1 MKKILRFNSL
11 VLLVA
16 LLSFTPRKYSYE
28 NRSAEK
34 VFNIRDYGAKGDGI
48 TDDAQAIQQA
58 IDACSAAGGGL
69 VLVPSGST
77 YLAGAFNL
85 KSFIDFHV
93 EAGAIVLANP

>member
-28 NRSAEK
+28 NRTAEK

-48 TDDAQAIQQA
+48 TDDKRLQVKRS
-58 IDACSAAGGGL
+58 CEVSA
-69 VLVPSGST
+69 S
-77 YLAGAFNL
+77 
-85 KSFIDFHV
+85 
-93 EAGAIVLANP
+93 